1 MKKIG
6 YVFMITMIC
15 FLFIGCGKNQ
25 SNIQEPLSDVMKKLY
40 ENISEDEMPLL
51 ETVEVT
57 KENQEYY
64 LGNVSFNYQ
73 EALASEPVMSSIA
86 HSVVLIRLKDT
97 KNIESIKKEIKEK
110 SESLKG
116 SITSQGTTPRRYTDL
131 LGSLSDLTSGSG
143 DKGTPVVLIKNYFK
157 NYAD

>member
-40 ENISEDEMPLL
+40 ENISEDEMTLL

-110 SESLKG
+110 VDPNKWICVGVEDKNVIVVSKG
-116 SITSQGTTPRRYTDL
+116 NLIL
-131 LGSLSDLTSGSG
+131 LVMD
-143 DKGTPVVLIKNYFK
+143 DE
-157 NYAD
+157 YATQIRDNFLNL

>member
-25 SNIQEPLSDVMKKLY
+25 SNIQEPLSDVMRKLY

-110 SESLKG
+110 VDPNKWICVGVEDKNVIVVSKG
-116 SITSQGTTPRRYTDL
+116 NLIL
-131 LGSLSDLTSGSG
+131 LVMD
-143 DKGTPVVLIKNYFK
+143 DE
-157 NYAD
+157 YATQIRDNFLNL

>member
-97 KNIESIKKEIKEK
+97 KNIESIKKEIKKKVDPNKWICVGVEDK
-110 SESLKG
+110 NVIVVSKG
-116 SITSQGTTPRRYTDL
+116 NLIL
-131 LGSLSDLTSGSG
+131 LVMD
-143 DKGTPVVLIKNYFK
+143 DE
-157 NYAD
+157 YATQIRDNFLNL

>member
-6 YVFMITMIC
+6 YIFMITMIC

-25 SNIQEPLSDVMKKLY
+25 GNIQEPLSDVMKKLY

-51 ETVEVT
+51 ENVEVT

-73 EALASEPVMSSIA
+73 EALASEAVMSSIA

-110 SESLKG
+110 VNPNKWICVGVEDKNVIVVSKG
-116 SITSQGTTPRRYTDL
+116 NLIL
-131 LGSLSDLTSGSG
+131 LVMD
-143 DKGTPVVLIKNYFK
+143 DE
-157 NYAD
+157 YATQIRDNFLNL

>member
-86 HSVVLIRLKDT
+86 HSVVLIRLKNT

-110 SESLKG
+110 VDPNKWICVGVEDKNVIVVSKG
-116 SITSQGTTPRRYTDL
+116 NLIL
-131 LGSLSDLTSGSG
+131 LVMD
-143 DKGTPVVLIKNYFK
+143 DE
-157 NYAD
+157 YATQIRDNFLNL

>member
-6 YVFMITMIC
+6 YVFIITMIC
-15 FLFIGCGKNQ
+15 FLFVGCGKNQ

-110 SESLKG
+110 VDPNKWICVGVEDKNVIVVSKG
-116 SITSQGTTPRRYTDL
+116 NLIL
-131 LGSLSDLTSGSG
+131 LVMD
-143 DKGTPVVLIKNYFK
+143 DE
-157 NYAD
+157 YATQIRDNFLNL

>member
-15 FLFIGCGKNQ
+15 FLFVGCGKNQ

-40 ENISEDEMPLL
+40 ENISEDEMSLL
-51 ETVEVT
+51 ETVDVT

-110 SESLKG
+110 VDPNKWICVGVEDKNVIVVSKG
-116 SITSQGTTPRRYTDL
+116 NLIL
-131 LGSLSDLTSGSG
+131 LVMD
-143 DKGTPVVLIKNYFK
+143 DE
-157 NYAD
+157 YATQIRDNFLNL

>member
-64 LGNVSFNYQ
+64 LGNISFNYQ

-110 SESLKG
+110 VDPNKWICVGVEDKNVIVVSKG
-116 SITSQGTTPRRYTDL
+116 NLIL
-131 LGSLSDLTSGSG
+131 LVMD
-143 DKGTPVVLIKNYFK
+143 DE
-157 NYAD
+157 YATQIRDNFLNL

>member
-15 FLFIGCGKNQ
+15 FLFVGRGKNQ

-110 SESLKG
+110 VDPNKWICVGVEDKNVIVVSKG
-116 SITSQGTTPRRYTDL
+116 NLIL
-131 LGSLSDLTSGSG
+131 LVMD
-143 DKGTPVVLIKNYFK
+143 DE
-157 NYAD
+157 YATQIRDNFLNL

>member
-6 YVFMITMIC
+6 YVFMITIIC

-51 ETVEVT
+51 ETIEVT

-110 SESLKG
+110 VDPNKWICVGVEDKNVIVVSKG
-116 SITSQGTTPRRYTDL
+116 NLIL
-131 LGSLSDLTSGSG
+131 LVMD
-143 DKGTPVVLIKNYFK
+143 DE
-157 NYAD
+157 YATQIRDNFLNL

>member
-15 FLFIGCGKNQ
+15 FLFVGCGKNQ

-51 ETVEVT
+51 ETVDVT

-110 SESLKG
+110 VDPNKWICVGVEDKNVIVVSKG
-116 SITSQGTTPRRYTDL
+116 NLIL
-131 LGSLSDLTSGSG
+131 LVMD
-143 DKGTPVVLIKNYFK
+143 DE
-157 NYAD
+157 YATQIRDNFLNL

>member
-6 YVFMITMIC
+6 YVFIITMIC
-15 FLFIGCGKNQ
+15 FLFVGCGKNQ
-25 SNIQEPLSDVMKKLY
+25 SNIQEQLSDVMKKLY

-57 KENQEYY
+57 KGNQEYY

-110 SESLKG
+110 VDPNKWICVGVEDKNVIVVSKG
-116 SITSQGTTPRRYTDL
+116 NLIL
-131 LGSLSDLTSGSG
+131 LVMD
-143 DKGTPVVLIKNYFK
+143 DE
-157 NYAD
+157 YATQIRDNFLNL

>member
-6 YVFMITMIC
+6 YVFMIIMVC
-15 FLFIGCGKNQ
+15 FLFVGCGKNQ

-110 SESLKG
+110 VDPNKWICVGVEDKNVIVVSKG
-116 SITSQGTTPRRYTDL
+116 NLIL
-131 LGSLSDLTSGSG
+131 LVMD
-143 DKGTPVVLIKNYFK
+143 DE
-157 NYAD
+157 YATQIRDNFLNL

>member
-15 FLFIGCGKNQ
+15 SLFIGCGKNQ

-110 SESLKG
+110 VDPNKWICVGVEDKNVIVVSKG
-116 SITSQGTTPRRYTDL
+116 NLIL
-131 LGSLSDLTSGSG
+131 LVMD
-143 DKGTPVVLIKNYFK
+143 DE
-157 NYAD
+157 YANQIRDNFLNL

>member
-110 SESLKG
+110 VDPNKWICVGVEDKNVIVVSKG
-116 SITSQGTTPRRYTDL
+116 NLIL
-131 LGSLSDLTSGSG
+131 LVMD
-143 DKGTPVVLIKNYFK
+143 DE
-157 NYAD
+157 YATQIRDNFLNL

>member
-6 YVFMITMIC
+6 YIFMITMMC

-25 SNIQEPLSDVMKKLY
+25 SSIQEPLGDVMKKLY

-57 KENQEYY
+57 AENQEYY

-73 EALASEPVMSSIA
+73 EALASEAVMSSVA

-110 SESLKG
+110 VNPNKWVCVGVEDKNVIVVSKG
-116 SITSQGTTPRRYTDL
+116 NLVL
-131 LGSLSDLTSGSG
+131 LVMD
-143 DKGTPVVLIKNYFK
+143 DE
-157 NYAD
+157 YATQIRDNFLNL

>member
-6 YVFMITMIC
+6 YVFIITMIC
-15 FLFIGCGKNQ
+15 FLVIGCGKNQ

-110 SESLKG
+110 VDPNKWICVGVEDKNVIVVSKG
-116 SITSQGTTPRRYTDL
+116 NLIL
-131 LGSLSDLTSGSG
+131 LVMD
-143 DKGTPVVLIKNYFK
+143 DE
-157 NYAD
+157 YATQIRDNFLNL

>member
-110 SESLKG
+110 VDPNKWICVGVEDKNVIVVSKG
-116 SITSQGTTPRRYTDL
+116 NLVL
-131 LGSLSDLTSGSG
+131 LVMD
-143 DKGTPVVLIKNYFK
+143 DE
-157 NYAD
+157 YATQIRDNFLNL

>member
-25 SNIQEPLSDVMKKLY
+25 CNIQEPLSDVMKKLY

-110 SESLKG
+110 VDPNKWICVGVEDKNVIVVSKG
-116 SITSQGTTPRRYTDL
+116 NLIL
-131 LGSLSDLTSGSG
+131 LVMD
-143 DKGTPVVLIKNYFK
+143 DE
-157 NYAD
+157 YATQIRDNFLNL

>member
-15 FLFIGCGKNQ
+15 FLFVGCGKNQ

-110 SESLKG
+110 VDPNKWICVGVEDKNVIVVSKG
-116 SITSQGTTPRRYTDL
+116 NLIL
-131 LGSLSDLTSGSG
+131 LVMD
-143 DKGTPVVLIKNYFK
+143 DE
-157 NYAD
+157 YATQIRDNFLNLQFFN

>member
-15 FLFIGCGKNQ
+15 SLFIGCGKNQ

-51 ETVEVT
+51 ETIEVT

-97 KNIESIKKEIKEK
+97 KNIENIKKEIKEK
-110 SESLKG
+110 VDPNKWICVGVEDKNVIVVSKG
-116 SITSQGTTPRRYTDL
+116 NLIL
-131 LGSLSDLTSGSG
+131 LVMD
-143 DKGTPVVLIKNYFK
+143 DE
-157 NYAD
+157 YATQIRDNFLNL

>member
-15 FLFIGCGKNQ
+15 FLFVGFGKNQ

-110 SESLKG
+110 VDPNKWICVGVEDKNVIVVSKG
-116 SITSQGTTPRRYTDL
+116 NLIL
-131 LGSLSDLTSGSG
+131 LVMD
-143 DKGTPVVLIKNYFK
+143 DE
-157 NYAD
+157 YATQIRDNFLNL

>member
-6 YVFMITMIC
+6 YVFMIIMIC
-15 FLFIGCGKNQ
+15 FLFIGCVKNQ

-86 HSVVLIRLKDT
+86 HSVVLIRLKNT

-110 SESLKG
+110 VDPNKWICVGVEDKNVIVVSKG
-116 SITSQGTTPRRYTDL
+116 NLIL
-131 LGSLSDLTSGSG
+131 LVMD
-143 DKGTPVVLIKNYFK
+143 DE
-157 NYAD
+157 YATQIRDNFLNL

>member
-15 FLFIGCGKNQ
+15 FLFVGCGKNQ

-40 ENISEDEMPLL
+40 ENISEDVMPLL

-110 SESLKG
+110 VDPNKWICVGVEDKNVIVVSKG
-116 SITSQGTTPRRYTDL
+116 NLIL
-131 LGSLSDLTSGSG
+131 LVMD
-143 DKGTPVVLIKNYFK
+143 DE
-157 NYAD
+157 YATQIRDNFLNL

>member
-73 EALASEPVMSSIA
+73 EALASEAVMSSIA

-110 SESLKG
+110 VDPNKWICVGVEDKNVIVVSKG
-116 SITSQGTTPRRYTDL
+116 NLIL
-131 LGSLSDLTSGSG
+131 LVMD
-143 DKGTPVVLIKNYFK
+143 DE
-157 NYAD
+157 YATQIRDNFLHL

>member
-110 SESLKG
+110 VDPNKWICVGVEDKNVIVVSKG
-116 SITSQGTTPRRYTDL
+116 NLIL
-131 LGSLSDLTSGSG
+131 LVMD
-143 DKGTPVVLIKNYFK
+143 DE
-157 NYAD
+157 YAIQIRDNFLNL

>member
-51 ETVEVT
+51 ETVDVT

-110 SESLKG
+110 VDPNKWICVGVEDKNVIVVSKG
-116 SITSQGTTPRRYTDL
+116 NLIL
-131 LGSLSDLTSGSG
+131 LVMD
-143 DKGTPVVLIKNYFK
+143 DE
-157 NYAD
+157 YATQIRDNFLNL

>member
-6 YVFMITMIC
+6 YVFMIIMVC

-110 SESLKG
+110 VDPNKWICVGVEDKNVIVVSKG
-116 SITSQGTTPRRYTDL
+116 NLIL
-131 LGSLSDLTSGSG
+131 LVMD
-143 DKGTPVVLIKNYFK
+143 DE
-157 NYAD
+157 YATQIRDNFLNL

>member
-15 FLFIGCGKNQ
+15 FLFVGCGKNQ

-110 SESLKG
+110 VDPNKWICVGVEDKNVIVVSKG
-116 SITSQGTTPRRYTDL
+116 NLIL
-131 LGSLSDLTSGSG
+131 LVMD
-143 DKGTPVVLIKNYFK
+143 DE
-157 NYAD
+157 YATQIRDNFLNL

>member
-25 SNIQEPLSDVMKKLY
+25 SNIQEPLSDVMNKLY

-51 ETVEVT
+51 ETVDVT

-110 SESLKG
+110 VDPNKWICVGVEDKNVIVVSKG
-116 SITSQGTTPRRYTDL
+116 NLIL
-131 LGSLSDLTSGSG
+131 LVMD
-143 DKGTPVVLIKNYFK
+143 DE
-157 NYAD
+157 YATQIRDNFLNL

>member
-57 KENQEYY
+57 KDIAVFLVMNY
-64 LGNVSFNYQ
+64 LLWQ
-73 EALASEPVMSSIA
+73 K
-86 HSVVLIRLKDT
+86 LKLQRKI
-97 KNIESIKKEIKEK
+97 KNII
-110 SESLKG
+110 
-116 SITSQGTTPRRYTDL
+116 
-131 LGSLSDLTSGSG
+131 
-143 DKGTPVVLIKNYFK
+143 
-157 NYAD
+157 

>member
-51 ETVEVT
+51 ETIEVT

-110 SESLKG
+110 VDPNKWICVGVEDKNVIVVSKG
-116 SITSQGTTPRRYTDL
+116 NLIL
-131 LGSLSDLTSGSG
+131 LVMD
-143 DKGTPVVLIKNYFK
+143 DE
-157 NYAD
+157 YATQIRDNFLNL

>member
-15 FLFIGCGKNQ
+15 FLFVGCGKNQ

-97 KNIESIKKEIKEK
+97 KNIESIKKEIKDKVDPNKWICVGVEDK
-110 SESLKG
+110 NVIVVSKG
-116 SITSQGTTPRRYTDL
+116 NLIL
-131 LGSLSDLTSGSG
+131 LVMD
-143 DKGTPVVLIKNYFK
+143 DE
-157 NYAD
+157 YATQIRDNFLNL

>member
-57 KENQEYY
+57 KDNQEYY

-110 SESLKG
+110 VDPNKWICVGVEDKNVIVVSKG
-116 SITSQGTTPRRYTDL
+116 NLIL
-131 LGSLSDLTSGSG
+131 LVMD
-143 DKGTPVVLIKNYFK
+143 DE
-157 NYAD
+157 YATQIRDNFLNL

>member
-15 FLFIGCGKNQ
+15 FLFVGCGKNQ

-110 SESLKG
+110 VDPNKWICVGVEDKNVNVVSKG
-116 SITSQGTTPRRYTDL
+116 NLIL
-131 LGSLSDLTSGSG
+131 LVMD
-143 DKGTPVVLIKNYFK
+143 DE
-157 NYAD
+157 YATQIRDNFLNL

>member
-73 EALASEPVMSSIA
+73 EALASEAVMSSIA

-110 SESLKG
+110 VDPNKWICVGVEDKNVIVVSKG
-116 SITSQGTTPRRYTDL
+116 NLIL
-131 LGSLSDLTSGSG
+131 LVMD
-143 DKGTPVVLIKNYFK
+143 DE
-157 NYAD
+157 YATQIRDNFLNL

>member
-15 FLFIGCGKNQ
+15 SLFIGCGKNQ

-51 ETVEVT
+51 ETIEVT

-110 SESLKG
+110 VDPNKWICVGVEDKNVIVVSKG
-116 SITSQGTTPRRYTDL
+116 NLIL
-131 LGSLSDLTSGSG
+131 LVMD
-143 DKGTPVVLIKNYFK
+143 DE
-157 NYAD
+157 YATQIRDNFLNL

>member
-25 SNIQEPLSDVMKKLY
+25 SNIQEPLNDVMKKLY

-110 SESLKG
+110 VDPNKWICVGVEDKNVIVVSKG
-116 SITSQGTTPRRYTDL
+116 NLIL
-131 LGSLSDLTSGSG
+131 LVMD
-143 DKGTPVVLIKNYFK
+143 DE
-157 NYAD
+157 YATQIRDNFLNL

>member
-6 YVFMITMIC
+6 YVFIITMIC
-15 FLFIGCGKNQ
+15 FLFIGCGKNP

-73 EALASEPVMSSIA
+73 EALASEPVMSSVA

-110 SESLKG
+110 VDPNKWICVGVEDKNVIVVSKG
-116 SITSQGTTPRRYTDL
+116 NLIL
-131 LGSLSDLTSGSG
+131 LVMD
-143 DKGTPVVLIKNYFK
+143 DE
-157 NYAD
+157 YATQIRDNFLNL